1 MSTDN
6 DISALVKDAEGES
19 FKKGERDVDLALQA
33 VSKLLNVTGDTFN
46 TICTAVEEALSKDQ
60 LKTAL
65 GRFNAVLRIF
75 GDAFPEAEYEK
86 MVLDAVKELNPS
98 ARFSA
103 YLLTAASVR
112 DATTSWKTAIMQD
125 LAVFIRQ
132 KELQARREE
141 VLDEELFARFLP
153 EPVSPESEVETFPD
167 EVFSIPK
174 APVSGSGDRKRGVSL
189 ITESAS
195 IPKKSK
201 IPALASISQVVGE
214 TSTAASVKKVLET
227 REKLRAGLDDP
238 KGLLNLVDSSTAA
251 LERTKRLELLKS
263 AGHVFAPQS
272 NKLSFV
278 DKLNAAI
285 LRLELGLGA
294 QSPAD
299 SLIFGNKVLSSPG
312 FLSPKHISNIENNWV
327 EGKTTWKHQHH
338 YCRSMIAGCINQAK
352 RIISMYDEVLFGPA
366 PESLVTGSHQAIRDL
381 LLSDEGKKFMTVS
394 QEEDGVMVTFCD
406 NFVKKVVGAISP
418 ILPIVLRNK
427 ALDGGYLRTALNLIG
442 CAEFLF
448 TQYQTDIRDHANPNG
463 VVGLSSGMHMEFKQ
477 SAVFGTELAPL
488 EVFMADMR
496 GQYQTSLGLGAPF
509 PKDTGT
515 RGGRSGF
522 RRGRGRG
529 RNWSRFPAQ
538 NSAQYTGNSANDR
551 RSVFSPPAGGS
562 GQAANFVT
570 MRNQGLCFA
579 FQNGNCNRGRS
590 CRFRHLNPAGAV

>member
-19 FKKGERDVDLALQA
+19 FNKGERDVDLALQA

-86 MVLDAVKELNPS
+86 MVLVAVKKLNPS

-201 IPALASISQVVGE
+201 IPALASISQVVG
-214 TSTAASVKKVLET
+214 
-227 REKLRAGLDDP
+227 
-238 KGLLNLVDSSTAA
+238 GLLP
-251 LERTKRLELLKS
+251 LL
-263 AGHVFAPQS
+263 
-272 NKLSFV
+272 
-278 DKLNAAI
+278 
-285 LRLELGLGA
+285 R
-294 QSPAD
+294 
-299 SLIFGNKVLSSPG
+299 
-312 FLSPKHISNIENNWV
+312 
-327 EGKTTWKHQHH
+327 
-338 YCRSMIAGCINQAK
+338 
-352 RIISMYDEVLFGPA
+352 
-366 PESLVTGSHQAIRDL
+366 
-381 LLSDEGKKFMTVS
+381 
-394 QEEDGVMVTFCD
+394 
-406 NFVKKVVGAISP
+406 
-418 ILPIVLRNK
+418 
-427 ALDGGYLRTALNLIG
+427 
-442 CAEFLF
+442 
-448 TQYQTDIRDHANPNG
+448 
-463 VVGLSSGMHMEFKQ
+463 
-477 SAVFGTELAPL
+477 
-488 EVFMADMR
+488 
-496 GQYQTSLGLGAPF
+496 
-509 PKDTGT
+509 
-515 RGGRSGF
+515 
-522 RRGRGRG
+522 
-529 RNWSRFPAQ
+529 
-538 NSAQYTGNSANDR
+538 
-551 RSVFSPPAGGS
+551 
-562 GQAANFVT
+562 
-570 MRNQGLCFA
+570 
-579 FQNGNCNRGRS
+579 
-590 CRFRHLNPAGAV
+590 